1 MMYSWVRHVILEE
14 VYLCNINQ
22 LTDKHVELYNI
33 IRYMKLKATY
43 TRRILAMM
51 YFPDCEP
58 QNAVRRLTSEIKRCV
73 ELYELLTAKG
83 KRFDNKQ
90 ILTIREVKLIE
101 EHLGEPACSIEEV
114 LA

>member
-1 MMYSWVRHVILEE
+1 
-14 VYLCNINQ
+14 
-22 LTDKHVELYNI
+22 
-33 IRYMKLKATY
+33 MKLKATY
-43 TRRILAMM
+43 TRRILAKM

-101 EHLGEPACSIEEV
+101 EYRKHPTPMTIQLHPQCLLGIQSI
-114 LA
+114 LRI

>member
-1 MMYSWVRHVILEE
+1 
-14 VYLCNINQ
+14 
-22 LTDKHVELYNI
+22 
-33 IRYMKLKATY
+33 MKLKATY

-58 QNAVRRLTSEIKRCV
+58 ANAVRRLTCEIKRCV
-73 ELYELLTAKG
+73 ELYELLTTKG
-83 KRFDNKQ
+83 KRFDKKQ

-101 EHLGEPACSIEEV
+101 EFLGEPMCSVEEV

>member
-1 MMYSWVRHVILEE
+1 MMHSWVHHVILEE

-22 LTDKHVELYNI
+22 LTDKHVLLYNI

-58 QNAVRRLTSEIKRCV
+58 
-73 ELYELLTAKG
+73 
-83 KRFDNKQ
+83 
-90 ILTIREVKLIE
+90 
-101 EHLGEPACSIEEV
+101 ACSIEDV
-114 LA
+114 L

>member
-1 MMYSWVRHVILEE
+1 
-14 VYLCNINQ
+14 
-22 LTDKHVELYNI
+22 
-33 IRYMKLKATY
+33 MKLKATY

-58 QNAVRRLTSEIKRCV
+58 QNAVRRLTSEFKRCV
-73 ELYELLTAKG
+73 ELHELLTAKG

-101 EHLGEPACSIEEV
+101 EYLGEPVYSIEEV
-114 LA
+114 LV